1 MEWETEKQPGP
12 EGREG
17 EEKRERPGAY
27 YGVVGRGAALCA
39 RCLED
44 LLGGQGR
51 VLVEKAVLPRA
62 GDLRALVLLS
72 LGNTLWEEQ
81 LLARLGPQTAVV
93 MNLDEVA
100 ELPEGLSAGGRLV
113 TCGLDPRATLTVSS
127 LREEAGRLAVQCCLQ
142 RSLPGRAGVW
152 EPQEFGVSVPA
163 AEEVGAVLAAVAA
176 ALC

>member
-12 EGREG
+12 EGWEG
-17 EEKRERPGAY
+17 EVKREKAGAY

-51 VLVEKAVLPRA
+51 V
-62 GDLRALVLLS
+62 
-72 LGNTLWEEQ
+72 
-81 LLARLGPQTAVV
+81 GPQTAVV